1 MPAVTTREH
10 MGKALLARKLLAAY
24 AKSEDLVR
32 IGAYKA
38 GMDEELDRAMGA
50 VGALREYMAQGSDEN
65 VTMGESVARLRAMA
79 I

>member
-10 MGKALLARKLLAAY
+10 MGRALLARKLLAAY
-24 AKSEDLVR
+24 AKGEDLVR

-38 GMDEELDRAMGA
+38 GTDEELDRAIGA
-50 VGALREYMAQGSDEN
+50 VGRLREYMAQGSDES
-65 VTMGESVARLRAMA
+65 VTMEESVARLRGLA